1 MTVEERDILAR
12 APGRPG
18 TRPEEV
24 RDIQDEYAPITPM
37 AVIMAG
43 GRGQRLRPL
52 TDKVP
57 KPLLRVG
64 SSSIIERIIAS
75 LASAGIRDVYLA
87 VNYKAEAFER
97 RLGNGDH
104 LGVNLRYLREG
115 QPLGTAGALSLL
127 PKAELREKPILV
139 MAADIL
145 TGMDYRAFY
154 EFHQEHGGAA
164 TIAAVPYAA
173 RIPYAVLRTDGDRLV
188 SIQEKPEQDLLCN
201 GGIYML
207 QPDVLRLVPHESRI
221 DMPDLLDG
229 LLREGLPIRIFTIK
243 ESWFDVGSPED
254 LEHVLHEYATSEE
267 E

>member
-1 MTVEERDILAR
+1 MT
-12 APGRPG
+12 
-18 TRPEEV
+18 
-24 RDIQDEYAPITPM
+24 PI

-64 SSSIIERIIAS
+64 ASSIIERIIAS
-75 LASAGIRDVYLA
+75 LVAAGIQEVFLA

-97 RLGNGDH
+97 RLGTGDH
-104 LGVNLRYLREG
+104 LGVTLHYLREP
-115 QPLGTAGALSLL
+115 QRLGTAGALSLL
-127 PKAELREKPILV
+127 PHDAVEGKSLLV

-145 TGMDYRAFY
+145 TGMNYRAFS
-154 EFHQEHGGAA
+154 EFHQAHGGAA

-173 RIPYAVLRTDGDRLV
+173 KIPYAVLRTDGDRLM
-188 SIQEKPEQDLLCN
+188 SLEEKPEQHVLCN
-201 GGIYML
+201 AGIYMV
-207 QPDVLRLVPHESRI
+207 QPEVLRFVPDDVMI
-221 DMPDLLDG
+221 DMPDLLDKVLG
-229 LLREGLPIRIFTIK
+229 EGLPVRTFTIR

-254 LEHVLHEYATSEE
+254 FEHVLHEYATSEE

>member
-1 MTVEERDILAR
+1 MTYSRERR
-12 APGRPG
+12 AVGKSRRG
-18 TRPEEV
+18 EV
-24 RDIQDEYAPITPM
+24 REIPVEDAPMTAI

-75 LASAGIRDVYLA
+75 LASGGIHDVYLA

-104 LGVNLRYLREG
+104 LGVNVRYLREG

-127 PKAELREKPILV
+127 PKDAVKGKSVLV

-145 TGMDYRAFY
+145 TGMDYRAFC

-188 SIQEKPEQDLLCN
+188 SIQEKPEHDLLCN
-201 GGIYML
+201 AGIYML
-207 QPDVLRLVPHESRI
+207 QPEVLRLVPHDSRI
-221 DMPDLLDG
+221 DMPDLLDS
-229 LLREGLPIRIFTIK
+229 LLREDLPIRIFTIT

-254 LEHVLHEYATSEE
+254 FEHVLHEYATSEE
-267 E
+267 D

>member
-1 MTVEERDILAR
+1 MV
-12 APGRPG
+12 
-18 TRPEEV
+18 
-24 RDIQDEYAPITPM
+24 PM

-64 SSSIIERIIAS
+64 ASSIIERIIAS
-75 LASAGIRDVYLA
+75 LVSAGIQDAYLA

-97 RLGNGDH
+97 RLGTGDH
-104 LGVNLRYLREG
+104 LGVNLHYIRE
-115 QPLGTAGALSLL
+115 PMRLGTAGALSLL
-127 PKAELREKPILV
+127 SDDAVNGRSILV

-154 EFHQEHGGAA
+154 EFHQSHGGAG

-173 RIPYAVLRTDGDRLV
+173 KIPYAVLRTDGDRLM
-188 SIQEKPEQDLLCN
+188 SIQEKPEQNVLCN
-201 GGIYML
+201 AGIYMI
-207 QPDVLRLVPHESRI
+207 QPEVLPFVPREEMI
-221 DMPDLLDG
+221 DMPDLLDRI
-229 LLREGLPIRIFTIK
+229 LREGLTVRTFTIH

-254 LEHVLHEYATSEE
+254 FEHVLHEYATSEE
-267 E
+267 G

>member
-1 MTVEERDILAR
+1 MT
-12 APGRPG
+12 
-18 TRPEEV
+18 
-24 RDIQDEYAPITPM
+24 PI

-64 SSSIIERIIAS
+64 ASSIIERIIGS
-75 LASAGIRDVYLA
+75 LVSAGIRETYLA

-97 RLGNGDH
+97 RLGDGGE
-104 LGVNLRYLREG
+104 LGVRLRYLREDE
-115 QPLGTAGALSLL
+115 PLGTAGALSLL
-127 PKAELREKPILV
+127 PEEAFEGRSILV

-145 TGMDYRAFY
+145 TGMDYRKFA
-154 EFHQEHGGAA
+154 EFHEEHGGAA
-164 TIAAVPYAA
+164 TVAAVPYAA

-188 SIQEKPEQDLLCN
+188 SIHEKPEQNLLCN
-201 GGIYML
+201 AGIYML
-207 QPDVLRLVPHESRI
+207 RSDVLALVPSGLRI
-221 DMPDLLDG
+221 DMPDLLESVLG
-229 LLREGLPIRIFTIK
+229 AGLPVHTFTIR

-254 LEHVLHEYATSEE
+254 FEHVLHEYATGEE